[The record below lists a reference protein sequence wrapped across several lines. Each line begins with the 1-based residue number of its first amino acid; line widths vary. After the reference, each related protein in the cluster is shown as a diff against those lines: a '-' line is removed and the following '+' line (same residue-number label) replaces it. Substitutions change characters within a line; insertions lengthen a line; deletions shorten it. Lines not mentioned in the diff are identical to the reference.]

1 MRIRGWRVYLYYLF
15 RFWELPLYKNSITTS
30 NGVSSLPPDY
40 HLHLVAEPATEI
52 TQILLRCS
60 PHLEDL
66 LDGVNRVKLANLE
79 RSNHENP
86 DSFEDGVVEHVSR
99 GGDSPIGRSAFH
111 WLRGRVS
118 GIEQVE
124 TPH

>member
-40 HLHLVAEPATEI
+40 HLHLVAEPANETTE
-52 TQILLRCS
+52 ILLRCS

-66 LDGVNRVKLANLE
+66 LDVVNNVKLANLE
-79 RSNHENP
+79 RSNHEIL

-99 GGDSPIGRSAFH
+99 GGILQLVDLLFTGFEAEF
-111 WLRGRVS
+111 L
-118 GIEQVE
+118 E
-124 TPH
+124 